1 MSRCR
6 ESWVPLWV
14 FGVKSLSLPLS
25 RDHHTPWLV
34 APSPSAKSATVLL
47 WASSVVT
54 YPTDHRPESSLL
66 LRARVTQ
73 NDLPISRSVTFRTR
87 RPFCHLLQRFEPGHL
102 RGDVLPTTAL
112 LQAEY
117 FYDSSALLC
126 VSVVCCSYCR
136 SVSGVWNHHS
146 CMSVLLMG
154 IWVVTSVW
162 LLWIKVRSYTYV
174 FCFFLFPLG
183 KIRRRIARSRGS
195 CMLDFSRGFWSFA
208 FLLFR
213 GVCVSVLR
221 MFCFC
226 EVGRL
231 VSTGL

>member
-1 MSRCR
+1 MVHAISFLAAAGTNYHKLNWRKQQKCVILQFYVLEVQQGALSGSMSRCR
-6 ESWVPLWV
+6 ESCVPLWV

-34 APSPSAKSATVLL
+34 APSPSAKPATVRL

-154 IWVVTSVW
+154 IWVITSVW
-162 LLWIKVRSYTYV
+162 LLWIKVHSYTYV
-174 FCFFLFPLG
+174 FCFFYFPWE
-183 KIRRRIARSRGS
+183 
-195 CMLDFSRGFWSFA
+195 D
-208 FLLFR
+208 
-213 GVCVSVLR
+213 
-221 MFCFC
+221 
-226 EVGRL
+226 
-231 VSTGL
+231 T